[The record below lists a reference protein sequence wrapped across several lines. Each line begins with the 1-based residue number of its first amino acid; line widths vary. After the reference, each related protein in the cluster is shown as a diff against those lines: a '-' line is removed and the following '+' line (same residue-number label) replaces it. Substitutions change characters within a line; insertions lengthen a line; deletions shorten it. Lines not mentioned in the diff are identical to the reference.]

1 MEFVEASPVAHLV
14 KNLPAN
20 AEDARDVGSIS
31 GSGRYP
37 VKVKDN
43 TLQYSCL
50 GNPMDRGAWLATV
63 LEVERDSD
71 MTEQLNNNNNN
82 EAYESMLR
90 KFVTKEG
97 KSRLSLKSIH
107 KEDWNLKMRK
117 QLGQQCSS
125 VCCCCSVAQSCS
137 TLCRPMDCSTPGF
150 PVLHYLLEFAQTH
163 VHWLNDT
170 IHLILCLPLLF
181 LPSIFPSVRI
191 FSNELALHI
200 RWPKYWSFSPGFKL
214 SPLSWTIML

>member
-1 MEFVEASPVAHLV
+1 MEFVGASPVAHLV

-20 AEDARDVGSIS
+20 AEDARDVGSIP

-37 VKVKDN
+37 VKGKDN

-63 LEVERDSD
+63 LEVERESD

-82 EAYESMLR
+82 EAYEAMLR
-90 KFVTKEG
+90 KVMTKER
-97 KSRLSLKSIH
+97 KPRLSLKSIH
-107 KEDWNLKMRK
+107 KEDWNLKMHK

-125 VCCCCSVAQSCS
+125 SCCCCSVAQSCS
-137 TLCRPMDCSTPGF
+137 TLCHPMDCSTPGF

-163 VHWLNDT
+163 VH
-170 IHLILCLPLLF
+170 
-181 LPSIFPSVRI
+181 
-191 FSNELALHI
+191 
-200 RWPKYWSFSPGFKL
+200 
-214 SPLSWTIML
+214 